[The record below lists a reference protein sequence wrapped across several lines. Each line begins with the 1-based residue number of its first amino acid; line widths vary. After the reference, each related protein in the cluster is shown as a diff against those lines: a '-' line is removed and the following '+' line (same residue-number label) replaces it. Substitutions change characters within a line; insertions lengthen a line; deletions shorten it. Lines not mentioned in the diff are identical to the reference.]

1 MSHCAQCIVD
11 ISYIFWTLLID
22 AVPLGSGIR
31 ISSFWIECP
40 TVRNA
45 SLTFHVFLE
54 LCWNARAHGD
64 LLSLALTFPGLL
76 WLSWNARAHGVLWL
90 YLSCFD
96 LAGALVGGGCAS
108 GLVQIASKIF
118 QTIVSCWSRC
128 FGELRSRVS
137 TPTHFSTS
145 KNLVVVGFLMFSPR
159 TSSPPWPIGVGAVN
173 PKWCCNW
180 CRSWQRETRALADVD
195 LGQKR

>member
-96 LAGALVGGGCAS
+96 LAGALVGP
-108 GLVQIASKIF
+108 L
-118 QTIVSCWSRC
+118 SC
-128 FGELRSRVS
+128 
-137 TPTHFSTS
+137 
-145 KNLVVVGFLMFSPR
+145 FSP
-159 TSSPPWPIGVGAVN
+159 PGEVD
-173 PKWCCNW
+173 K
-180 CRSWQRETRALADVD
+180 ETQGNTLTHCLEKRMHFWASLAFAKDSRGFVD
-195 LGQKR
+195 EAAMLGT